1 MADKKKRLCPN
12 IAKGADGKAKCGKEF
27 EFDPADFDGR
37 CPSCGFNI
45 RRYDDERDLRD
56 VQAAEKEAADAAE
69 AEANRGKKKQSALR
83 NLGGL

>member
-12 IAKGADGKAKCGKEF
+12 IAKGTDGKPKCGKEF
-27 EFDPADFDGR
+27 EFDPAEFDGR
-37 CPSCGFNI
+37 CPHCGFNV

-56 VQAAEKEAADAAE
+56 VQAAEKEAADAAD
-69 AEANRGKKKQSALR
+69 AEKNKGKRKSSLG

>member
-1 MADKKKRLCPN
+1 MPEKKKRLCPN
-12 IAKGADGKAKCGKEF
+12 IAKGSDGKPKCGKEF

-56 VQAAEKEAADAAE
+56 VQAAEEEARKAADV
-69 AEANRGKKKQSALR
+69 EANKGKRKKSALE